1 MQDLTSGKPLKLIFL
16 FTMPLLIGNLFQQ
29 LYNISDTLVVGQT
42 LGVNALAAVGSTG
55 SISFLIIGFAQGLTA
70 GLSIVTAQ
78 RFGARDTKGVRE
90 SFAASIWISLFVTI
104 ILTILSLAFVHPI
117 LHLMQTP
124 SAIYADAQMF
134 ISIIFAGIFASVAFN
149 LLSNMI
155 RSLGDSR
162 TPLYFLIA
170 GTVINVVLELIFIL
184 VLHLGVAGAGYA
196 TVISQLIAS
205 GLCIG
210 YIVRQ
215 VPLLQIT
222 RQDLRTG
229 LSQLGTHIATGL
241 PMGFQMSII
250 AIGAIVMQA
259 ALNSLGTASVASS
272 TAASKIDQIATMPM
286 ASFGVTMATFAAQN
300 MGAGQYERI
309 IKGVRQTLILS
320 GTFAIVVGA
329 GEIIFGR
336 WLVGLFIN
344 GHDEQVLHLS
354 QTYFNVIASSYVLLA
369 VLFIIRNTLQGVGQQ
384 AMPTFAG
391 IAELVMRTATA
402 FFLVGPLGYAGAVSA
417 EPLAWLGSCLV
428 LIPSYMRAIRQ
439 LHNLQ
444 YMHDQNEAE
453 KRAEQAQTPSIPE
466 HNS

>member
-1 MQDLTSGKPLKLIFL
+1 MRDLTEGNPLKLIFL
-16 FTMPLLIGNLFQQ
+16 FTIPLLIGNLFQQ
-29 LYNISDTLVVGQT
+29 LYNISDTVVVGQT

-55 SISFLIIGFAQGLTA
+55 SISFLIIGFAQGLTT
-70 GLSIVTAQ
+70 GLSIITAQ
-78 RFGARDTKGVRE
+78 RFGARDLKGVRE

-104 ILTILSLAFVHPI
+104 ALTILSLAFVHPI
-117 LHLMQTP
+117 LRLMQTP
-124 SAIYADAQMF
+124 AAIYDDAQTF

-155 RSLGDSR
+155 RGLGDSR
-162 TPLYFLIA
+162 TPLYFLIV
-170 GTVINVVLELIFIL
+170 GTVVNVILELIFIL
-184 VLHLGVAGAGYA
+184 VFHMGVAGAGYA
-196 TVISQLIAS
+196 TVISQLVATV
-205 GLCIG
+205 LCLT
-210 YIVRQ
+210 YIWRH
-215 VPLLQIT
+215 VPLLRIN
-222 RQDLRTG
+222 RQDLRAG
-229 LSQLGTHIATGL
+229 LGQLWTHFSTGL

-300 MGAGQYERI
+300 MGAGRYERI

-320 GTFAIVVGA
+320 SSFAIVIGA
-329 GEIIFGR
+329 LEIVFGR
-336 WLVGLFIN
+336 FLVGLFIS
-344 GHDEQVLHLS
+344 GHDPEVLHLS
-354 QTYFNVIASSYVLLA
+354 QTYFNVIASTYVLLA

-391 IAELVMRTATA
+391 IAELVMRSFAA

-428 LIPSYMRAIRQ
+428 LIPSYLRAIRQ

-444 YMHDQNEAE
+444 YMRDHNE
-453 KRAEQAQTPSIPE
+453 QTNE
-466 HNS
+466 TEGNS